1 MAAIAASSVTTTRVP
16 DAPIGWPSATAP
28 PHTLTL
34 AGSRPSSWLLA
45 IDTTANASL
54 ISHRS
59 TSVAFQPA
67 LAHALSMA
75 AAGAVVNHS
84 GAWAW

>member
-1 MAAIAASSVTTTRVP
+1 MRVP

-28 PHTLTL
+28 PQTLTL
-34 AGSRPSSWLLA
+34 AGSRLSSWLLA
-45 IDTTANASL
+45 IDTTENASL

-59 TSVAFQPA
+59 TAAGFQPA
-67 LAHALSMA
+67 RAQAFSMA
-75 AAGAVVNHS
+75 GAGAVVNHS